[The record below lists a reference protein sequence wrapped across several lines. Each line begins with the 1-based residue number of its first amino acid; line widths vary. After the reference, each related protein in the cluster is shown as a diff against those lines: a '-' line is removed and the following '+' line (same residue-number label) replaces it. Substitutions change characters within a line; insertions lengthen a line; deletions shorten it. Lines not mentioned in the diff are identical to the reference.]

1 MNEFEMEVA
10 GEGTVWRE
18 LRKEEHS
25 ECVCARVCL
34 SVGLIEDSQFLP
46 DLRKPDFFNGL

>member
-25 ECVCARVCL
+25 ECVCACLCVCRFDR
-34 SVGLIEDSQFLP
+34 G
-46 DLRKPDFFNGL
+46 